1 MVESRCQTY
10 RIVIEFTEDKFFHM
24 HRSQTKDVFES
35 FKIIMELNHV
45 TKQEKHTIKTNGI
58 TPNPRVVCP
67 MLE

>member
-1 MVESRCQTY
+1 
-10 RIVIEFTEDKFFHM
+10 M

-45 TKQEKHTIKTNGI
+45 TEQEKHTIKTNGI

>member
-1 MVESRCQTY
+1 
-10 RIVIEFTEDKFFHM
+10 M

-45 TKQEKHTIKTNGI
+45 TEQEKHTIKTNGI
-58 TPNPRVVCP
+58 TPKPRVVCP